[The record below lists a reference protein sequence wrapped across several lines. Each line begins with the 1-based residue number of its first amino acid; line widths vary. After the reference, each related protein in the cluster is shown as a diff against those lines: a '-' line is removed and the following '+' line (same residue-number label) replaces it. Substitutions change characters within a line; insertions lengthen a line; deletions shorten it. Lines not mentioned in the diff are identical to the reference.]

1 MRAGCCAAFLLHPFF
16 YLVLPPPPP
25 PFMLSLSKHLLVEP
39 ALPGAFDRL
48 RPNGMLPAFLPFSGF
63 R

>member
-16 YLVLPPPPP
+16 YLVLPPPP

-48 RPNGMLPAFLPFSGF
+48 RPNGMLPAFLPCSGF